1 MYNKQPTK
9 YTNQNTN
16 KQLTVLAPIMKA
28 KKSVKDVI
36 VIEQPCKQKNK
47 HI

>member
-1 MYNKQPTK
+1 
-9 YTNQNTN
+9 
-16 KQLTVLAPIMKA
+16 MKA

-47 HI
+47 HIYHTIIV